1 MKKLL
6 TLTLILVSLIA
17 CAQRKVVSDYNYR
30 KAVEAYF
37 EDDDDEKALEL
48 LNKQID
54 ETPFAKAFMWYL
66 VILVHHIIRIGQ
78 IITNKEQSIFRQ
90 QSFGLF

>member
-1 MKKLL
+1 MVTFRYFSCL
-6 TLTLILVSLIA
+6 TVQNSKMII
-17 CAQRKVVSDYNYR
+17 RKNMIPMR
-30 KAVEAYF
+30 
-37 EDDDDEKALEL
+37 LQ
-48 LNKQID
+48 QID

-78 IITNKEQSIFRQ
+78 IITNKEQFIFRQ